1 MLSAEPD
8 ERSSLTPPAAL
19 AFVNGAVHTMD
30 PRRPT
35 AGAVAVRDG
44 RITVVGTDDEI
55 RDEVGPRTEVIDLRG
70 RALLPGF
77 QDAHVHPPSG
87 GLEMLACDLNPGN
100 TRADYEA
107 IVAAYAAGHPD
118 EPWIVGGGWKMSAFP
133 RGTPTKDVLDA
144 IVPDRPI
151 FLPNRDG
158 HGVWVNSRAL
168 ELGGVTAETPDPPDG
183 RIERDVDGEPTGT
196 LHEGA
201 MDLVERLIPATSS
214 DRWIEGLRLAQAYLH
229 SLGITAWQ
237 DAIVGGPYDTLDAY
251 LTLAGR
257 GELTA
262 RVVAALWWDRHR
274 GEEQVEEL
282 LEQRERG
289 RAPRF
294 RATSV
299 KVMQDGVVET
309 YTASMLRPYLDAE
322 GHPTDNR
329 GLSFVDAEALKRY
342 VTRLDAEGFQVHVHA
357 IGDRAVRESLD
368 AIEAARSANGP
379 GDRRHHLA
387 HIQVVHPDDVPRFRR
402 LGVVANGQ
410 PLWANY
416 ETQMTDLTLPF
427 VGPERAAWQYPFG
440 SLARHGATLAFGS
453 DWSVS
458 SPNPFEEMHLAVNR
472 KVWPEALAEVGDAR
486 AIEEV
491 FLPQERVDLPT
502 AVRAFTMGS
511 AYVNHLDDVSGSIEV
526 GKHADLVVLDRDP
539 FALPV
544 DELYRTG
551 VDLTVVEGVVVHASR
566 DAAG

>member
-1 MLSAEPD
+1 M
-8 ERSSLTPPAAL
+8 TPPAAL

-35 AGAVAVRDG
+35 ASAVAVREG
-44 RITVVGTDDEI
+44 RIAVVGSDAEV
-55 RDEVGPRTEVIDLRG
+55 REEVGSRTEVIDLRG

-87 GLEMLACDLNPGN
+87 GLEMLECDLNAGN
-100 TRADYEA
+100 TRAEYEA
-107 IVAAYAAGHPD
+107 IVAAYATAHAE

-133 RGTPTKDVLDA
+133 RGTPTKGVLDA
-144 IVPDRPI
+144 IVPDRPV

-158 HGVWVNSRAL
+158 HGAWVNSRAL
-168 ELGGVTAETPDPPDG
+168 ELAGVTAETTDPPDG
-183 RIERDVDGEPTGT
+183 RIERDADGEPSGT

-201 MDLVERLIPATSS
+201 MDLVGRLIPVTSR
-214 DRWIEGLRLAQAYLH
+214 DRWIDGLRVAQTFLH

-237 DAIVGGPYDTLDAY
+237 DAIVCGPYDTLDAY
-251 LTLAGR
+251 LTLAER

-262 RVVAALWWDRHR
+262 RVVGALWWDRHR

-282 LEQRERG
+282 LALRERG

-299 KVMQDGVVET
+299 KIMQDGVVES
-309 YTASMLRPYLDAE
+309 YSASMLEPYLD
-322 GHPTDNR
+322 GQGRPTDNH
-329 GLSFVDAEALKRY
+329 GMSFVEAEALKRY

-379 GDRRHHLA
+379 SDHRHHLA
-387 HIQVVHPDDVPRFRR
+387 HLQVIHPDDLSRFRR

-416 ETQMTDLTLPF
+416 EAQMTELTLPF
-427 VGPERAAWQYPFG
+427 VGPERAGWQYPFG
-440 SLARHGATLAFGS
+440 SLARDGATLAFGS

-458 SPNPFEEMHLAVNR
+458 SPNPFEEMHVAVNR
-472 KVWPEALAEVGDAR
+472 SVWAEAIAEVGDAR
-486 AIEEV
+486 AVEEV
-491 FLPQERVDLPT
+491 FLPHERVDLST

-511 AYVNHLDDVSGSIEV
+511 AFVNHLDDVSGSIEV
-526 GKHADLVVLDRDP
+526 GKYADLVVLDRDP
-539 FALPV
+539 FSLPAA
-544 DELYRTG
+544 ELHRTRA
-551 VDLTVVEGVVVHASR
+551 DLTFVEGVPVHAAG

>member
-1 MLSAEPD
+1 M
-8 ERSSLTPPAAL
+8 TPPAAL

-35 AGAVAVRDG
+35 ASAVAVREG
-44 RITVVGTDDEI
+44 RIAVVGTDEDV

-87 GLEMLACDLNPGN
+87 GLEMLECDLNPGN
-100 TRADYEA
+100 TRGDYEA
-107 IVAAYAAGHPD
+107 IVAAYAAAHPD
-118 EPWIVGGGWKMSAFP
+118 EPWILGGGWKMAAFP
-133 RGTPTKDVLDA
+133 HGTPTKDILDA
-144 IVPDRPI
+144 IVPDRPVY
-151 FLPNRDG
+151 LPNRDG
-158 HGVWVNSRAL
+158 HGAWVNSRAL
-168 ELGGVTAETPDPPDG
+168 ALAGVTTDTPDPVDG
-183 RIERDVDGEPTGT
+183 RIERGADGEPTGT

-201 MDLVERLIPATSS
+201 MDLVDRLIPPTSPE
-214 DRWIEGLRLAQAYLH
+214 RWVEGLRVAQTYLH

-262 RVVAALWWDRHR
+262 RVVGALWWDRRR

-282 LEQRERG
+282 LETRERG

-299 KVMQDGVVET
+299 KIMQDGVVES
-309 YTASMLRPYLDAE
+309 YTASMLEPYLDAE
-322 GHPTDNR
+322 GRATDNR
-329 GLSFVDAEALKRY
+329 GLSFVEAEALKRY

-357 IGDRAVRESLD
+357 IGDRAVRDSLD
-368 AIEAARSANGP
+368 AVEAARSANGP
-379 GDRRHHLA
+379 SDHRHHLA
-387 HIQVVHPDDVPRFRR
+387 HIQVIHPDDLPRFRE
-402 LGVVANGQ
+402 LAVVANGQ

-416 ETQMTDLTLPF
+416 ESQMTELTLPF

-458 SPNPFEEMHLAVNR
+458 SPDPFQEMHLAVNR
-472 KVWPEALAEVGDAR
+472 RVWGEGIAEVGDVR
-486 AIEEV
+486 AVEEV

-511 AYVNHLDDVSGSIEV
+511 AFVNHLDGVSGSVEV
-526 GKHADLVVLDRDP
+526 GKYADLVVLDRDP
-539 FALPV
+539 FALPPT
-544 DELYRTG
+544 ELHETR
-551 VDLTVVEGVVVHASR
+551 VDLTFVEGVAVHAAS
-566 DAAG
+566 DTAG